1 MRKLALVVLAL
12 GSVAAHAQQAPQIA
26 QGAAAFDDT
35 KVCRYGDSYYTE
47 GARIKATD
55 GSRLLCEEKDH
66 ILMGDKAV
74 SLHWVPIV
82 ASQKV
87 N

>member
-1 MRKLALVVLAL
+1 MKTLILALLAL
-12 GSVAAHAQQAPQIA
+12 GSVAAYAQQAPQTA
-26 QGAAAFDDT
+26 QAGGGFDDT

-66 ILMGDKAV
+66 ILMGEGPIA
-74 SLHWVPIV
+74 LHWVPIV
-82 ASQKV
+82 GGQKV